1 MLSASQ
7 RDLKLKNLLE
17 KQKAEKQQFDEQYLN
32 LVDMIKTKYND
43 DDFDPTKEKEVLKPF
58 INHYTKQIE
67 EKERQI
73 NSMQVIIEYLDN
85 LLEHARN
92 NETEVNEIKSQSS
105 HILNIVNGLKNDL
118 ANLVVLVNKGN

>member
-17 KQKAEKQQFDEQYLN
+17 KQKAEKQQFDDQYLH
-32 LVDMIKTKYND
+32 LVDMIKTKYSD
-43 DDFDPTKEKEVLKPF
+43 DDFDHTKEKEVLKPF
-58 INHYTKQIE
+58 INHYTKQME
-67 EKERQI
+67 EKEKQI

>member
-105 HILNIVNGLKNDL
+105 HILKIVNGLKNDL

>member
-17 KQKAEKQQFDEQYLN
+17 KQKAEKQQFDDQYLH
-32 LVDMIKTKYND
+32 LVDMIKTKYSD
-43 DDFDPTKEKEVLKPF
+43 DDFDHTKEKEVLKPF
-58 INHYTKQIE
+58 INHNTKQME
-67 EKERQI
+67 EKEKQI

>member
-7 RDLKLKNLLE
+7 RDLKLKKLLE
-17 KQKAEKQQFDEQYLN
+17 KQKAEKQQFDEHYLH
-32 LVDMIKTKYND
+32 LVDMIKTKYNE
-43 DDFDPTKEKEVLKPF
+43 DDFDETREKEVLKPF

-73 NSMQVIIEYLDN
+73 DSMQVIIDYLDN
-85 LLEHARN
+85 LLEQVRN
-92 NETEVNEIKSQSS
+92 NETEVNEIKSQSK
-105 HILNIVNGLKNDL
+105 HILNIMNGLKNDL